1 MTTMLSVFLIL
12 TIPCLYFYLKF
23 NKRIEDTIPIT
34 VFLVILVI
42 YIAGLFNVLI
52 LGIYINIIIAIVL
65 LGLSLIE
72 LKKNL
77 KKIKEIITP
86 ALLIWISIF
95 IISYLF
101 YEGRMLVEWDE
112 FTHWGDVV
120 KMMYNENIFNTNPLS
135 ISVAKTYPP
144 ALSIFQYFFQ
154 IINRVYEEYYLFI
167 AYQIFSYS
175 LFLPFIKK
183 IKWGETYRLILVFLI
198 MLFSP
203 IIVFNNFYGSIYVD
217 ALLGMVFAYVLA
229 TIFISKKYDK
239 FTLIKVGLSL
249 FVLTLL
255 KDIGAFFSFICF
267 GVITYDL
274 FINKKN
280 FLNFKSI
287 NKNKIKQF
295 AKNMYPSGLV
305 LCIIICTYLSWKL
318 NIILNVDIVNN
329 ENIVGVKSIIN
340 AILNV
345 ENSYLNRV
353 VLNYIGTFSNI
364 DVIGKYTIIE
374 FSSILLLVL
383 ILVHKKEKDKDKSR
397 SIITLLYLGEI
408 LYAVVLLLLYMRM
421 FSEYEATNLA
431 SFERYFGIYLNAIL
445 FFAIYLILYK
455 NEENT
460 KIGIRL
466 LLLFIFV
473 LTTSNASSFVNSIYN
488 NKINIQN
495 TITMRQPYIESA
507 NRIVNK
513 IGESSKRKI
522 YVVAQNSSGLEKWI
536 LRYELRNILKG
547 YNDNHA
553 WSIGEKYNDKDVW
566 TVNYSKSEFEDIL
579 YNNYDYIYFY
589 NVDQKFIEQYGEI
602 FHNRDIKN
610 DQLYKIDREKNQIYS
625 V

>member
-1 MTTMLSVFLIL
+1 MLSVFLIL